1 MRSFTAGVRLWP
13 WSPQAA
19 LAAVP
24 IVFLALLGALVL
36 ARRLAGWP
44 GNAYQGWTLLAVV
57 LLSLLP
63 VILLVVE
70 AAARNR
76 GQVSA
81 FGVSLSFAGASREAA
96 VGLRTAT
103 LEENL
108 NASSEPTVQQTE
120 LPSLIAALR
129 RAHDSDVTV
138 VDLRAGRTWW
148 ETRLFILVAGAARR
162 GRPRALAFVGD
173 LNGQRDIFIG
183 WASPSRLL
191 DLHLAADDS
200 LRLGYA
206 SASSLT
212 AQFELSTPIAGSQT
226 CRPSFG
232 TRPRRSACRRWHVGR
247 PTPTSRSSFLQQQL
261 ETGPN
266 QQRRYVTVTRL
277 RELYEPALV
286 TDHIETGSS
295 DDDWVNLLRKQPRP
309 FFAVTDEGS
318 LRSLVPPDALLTA
331 LVLRLAEAEE
341 QRAAGESGSW
351 TSTRSS
357 AATSAA
363 SRAAE
368 RDRSLTKI
376 AAARG

>member
-1 MRSFTAGVRLWP
+1 MRSSPAGVRLWP
-13 WSPQAA
+13 WSAQAA
-19 LAAVP
+19 LVAVP

-36 ARRLAGWP
+36 ARRLADWP
-44 GNAYQGWTLLAVV
+44 GNGYQGWTLLAVV

-63 VILLVVE
+63 VILLVIE

-108 NASSEPTVQQTE
+108 DASSEPAVQQTE

-173 LNGQRDIFIG
+173 LNGQRGTFIG

-212 AQFELSTPIAGSQT
+212 AQFELSTPIAGSRT
-226 CRPSFG
+226 CRAKP
-232 TRPRRSACRRWHVGR
+232 WN
-247 PTPTSRSSFLQQQL
+247 TSTQICLPPMARGAADPDFALELFLQQQL

-266 QQRRYVTVTRL
+266 QQRRYVTATRL

-286 TDHIETGSS
+286 IDHIETGSS

-318 LRSLVPPDALLTA
+318 LRSLVPRDALLTA

-341 QRAAGESGSW
+341 QRAAGESGS
-351 TSTRSS
+351 ST
-357 AATSAA
+357 
-363 SRAAE
+363 
-368 RDRSLTKI
+368 
-376 AAARG
+376 